1 MKHMKQK
8 QNVKPI
14 YNVYGPSITN
24 ILWSDSNI
32 TMPMMALNSNVKLDN
47 AKCYIKAT
55 NFFVDPAMIKVSMY
69 LDICTSVVYFFYNI
83 CFVSIC
89 IVFLGLKVWKLFMD
103 DSKI

>member
-32 TMPMMALNSNVKLDN
+32 TKPMMALNSNVKLDK

-55 NFFVDPAMIKVSMY
+55 NSFVDPAMIKVSMCC
-69 LDICTSVVYFFYNI
+69 LFFLQHLFCFNMHCIFGLESVET
-83 CFVSIC
+83 
-89 IVFLGLKVWKLFMD
+89 LHG
-103 DSKI
+103 

>member
-1 MKHMKQK
+1 MKQK

-32 TMPMMALNSNVKLDN
+32 TMPMMALNSNVKLDK

-69 LDICTSVVYFFYNI
+69 LDICTSVINSELCYNL
-83 CFVSIC
+83 VSSI
-89 IVFLGLKVWKLFMD
+89 
-103 DSKI
+103 

>member
-32 TMPMMALNSNVKLDN
+32 TMPKMALNSNVKLYK

-55 NFFVDPAMIKVSMY
+55 NSFVDPAMIKVSMY
-69 LDICTSVVYFFYNI
+69 RDICTSVVKDINI
-83 CFVSIC
+83 IKYVSIT
-89 IVFLGLKVWKLFMD
+89 IEIMENLDIFY
-103 DSKI
+103 